1 MYNIFKTVI
10 GTGRFDLNEL
20 VSKVDRYT
28 IEGKITEAQRD
39 ELLTQA
45 RSYAD
50 PNYSFGSSW
59 QDEVLRLWSEVRALK
74 AQIAE
79 LHPVEE
85 VPVDP
90 DAPVEE
96 PVVVDEW
103 PDYVQPTGAH
113 DAYPLGA
120 KITYN
125 DLHYISL
132 IANNVWTPAAY
143 PAGWQVHEPETQ
155 P

>member
-10 GTGRFDLNEL
+10 NRGNFDLNGLAE
-20 VSKVDRYT
+20 KINRYHV
-28 IEGKITEAQRD
+28 EGKITESQRD
-39 ELLTQA
+39 ELLTEA
-45 RSYAD
+45 RGYAD

-59 QDEVLRLWSEVRALK
+59 QDEVLRLWTEVRALK

-90 DAPVEE
+90 EAPVIP
-96 PVVVDEW
+96 PVNEW
-103 PDYVQPTGAH
+103 PDYIQPTGAH
-113 DAYPLGA
+113 DAYPLGS

-125 DLHYISL
+125 NLHYISL
-132 IANNVWTPAAY
+132 INANVWTPAAY
-143 PAGWQVHEPETQ
+143 PAGWDLQI
-155 P
+155 

>member
-45 RSYAD
+45 RGYAD

-59 QDEVLRLWSEVRALK
+59 QDEVLRLWSEGRALK

-90 DAPVEE
+90 ESPPVN
-96 PVVVDEW
+96 EW
-103 PDYVQPTGAH
+103 PDYVPPTGAN

-120 KITYN
+120 KIT
-125 DLHYISL
+125 
-132 IANNVWTPAAY
+132 
-143 PAGWQVHEPETQ
+143 
-155 P
+155 

>member
-28 IEGKITEAQRD
+28 VEGKITEAQRD

-59 QDEVLRLWSEVRALK
+59 QDELLRLWAEVRALK

-79 LHPVEE
+79 LHPIEE

-90 DAPVEE
+90 EE
-96 PVVVDEW
+96 PVDPEAPVIPPVNEW
-103 PDYVQPTGAH
+103 PDYIQPTGAH

-125 DLHYISL
+125 NLHYISL
-132 IANNVWTPAAY
+132 IANNVWTPVAY
-143 PAGWQVHEPETQ
+143 PAGWQVQ

>member
-1 MYNIFKTVI
+1 MYNTFKTVI

-28 IEGKITEAQRD
+28 VEGKITEAQRD

-45 RSYAD
+45 RGYAD

-59 QDEVLRLWSEVRALK
+59 QDEVLRLWAEVRALK

-85 VPVDP
+85 EPVDP
-90 DAPVEE
+90 EAP
-96 PVVVDEW
+96 PVDEW
-103 PDYVQPTGAH
+103 PEYVQPTGAY

-120 KITYN
+120 QITYN
-125 DLHYISL
+125 GLHYVSL
-132 IANNVWTPAAY
+132 IAGNVWTPVAY
-143 PAGWQVHEPETQ
+143 PAGWQVQ